1 MSRNLDFLFK
11 PSSLALIGAS
21 TDTKKWGNWMA
32 RHLIESNYQGDVYLV
47 ATKGGIVCGRETY
60 RTIFDIP
67 KPIDVA
73 IIGIPSPFVS
83 VQLRNVLKRV

>member
-1 MSRNLDFLFK
+1 VSRNLDVLFK
-11 PSSLALIGAS
+11 PSSVALIGAS
-21 TDTKKWGNWMA
+21 TDAKKWGNWMA

-73 IIGIPSPFVS
+73 IIGIPSQFVS
-83 VQLRNVLKRV
+83 GAVKECVKRG